1 MSRDLNQC
9 NFIGRLGDDPELKNL
24 PNGDV
29 VCNFTIAVGDDYKDK
44 NNNKHEVTEWVR
56 VVSFKKLAEII
67 SQYCKKGS
75 KVFITGKMRTRSWEQ
90 DGQKRYATEIV
101 ANEMQMLDGKPEGQQ
116 AAKPQTSG
124 QNARNA
130 PAAFPVDDFEDS
142 DLPF

>member
-1 MSRDLNQC
+1 MKRGVNRVILLGNVGTEPESKQIPSGAVI
-9 NFIGRLGDDPELKNL
+9 NFSLATSESW
-24 PNGDV
+24 
-29 VCNFTIAVGDDYKDK
+29 KDK
-44 NNNKHEVTEWVR
+44 NSGDQKEQTEWHR
-56 VVSFKKLAEII
+56 VVIFGKLAEIAG
-67 SQYCKKGS
+67 QYVKKGS
-75 KVFITGKMRTRSWEQ
+75 KLYIEGSLRTRSWEQ

-130 PAAFPVDDFEDS
+130 PAAFPADDFEDS